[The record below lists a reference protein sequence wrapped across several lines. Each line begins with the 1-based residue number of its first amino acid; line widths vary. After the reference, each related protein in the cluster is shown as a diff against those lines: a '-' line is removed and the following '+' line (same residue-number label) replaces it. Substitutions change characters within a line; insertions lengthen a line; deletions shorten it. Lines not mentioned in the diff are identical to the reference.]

1 LAAYTDE
8 TAVKAPNTLRVLIV
22 EDEALPAM
30 LLQGYIEDMGHEV
43 VGWATTAAEALQMFE
58 ERSPDLALVD
68 LHLDDGLTGV
78 KVAQQICRCRRPVVF
93 VTANT
98 RMLPDDYA
106 GAIGVISKPY
116 STHGIQRALQYIE
129 EGLRSP
135 PPQCLRPSSLQLA
148 PEYEHEWS

>member
-1 LAAYTDE
+1 
-8 TAVKAPNTLRVLIV
+8 
-22 EDEALPAM
+22 M

-58 ERSPDLALVD
+58 ERAPDLALVD

-98 RMLPDDYA
+98 RMLPADYA

-116 STHGIQRALQYIE
+116 STHGIQRALEYIE

-135 PPQCLRPSSLQLA
+135 PPRCTRPSSLQLA

>member
-1 LAAYTDE
+1 LAAHIIE
-8 TAVKAPNTLRVLIV
+8 TAVTSLRKLRVLIV

-30 LLQGYIEDMGHEV
+30 LLQGYIEDMDHEV
-43 VGWATTAAEALQMFE
+43 VGWATTAEEALQMFE
-58 ERSPDLALVD
+58 ERTPDLALVD
-68 LHLDDGLTGV
+68 LHLADGLTGV
-78 KVAQQICRCRRPVVF
+78 EVAQRICHFRRPVVF

-116 STHGIQRALQYIE
+116 STHGIQRALEYIE

-135 PPQCLRPSSLQLA
+135 PPRCTRPSSLTLA
-148 PEYEHEWS
+148 PTYEHEWS

>member
-1 LAAYTDE
+1 MPTRPLQ
-8 TAVKAPNTLRVLIV
+8 VLIV

-30 LLQGYIEDMGHEV
+30 LLQGYIEDMGHKV
-43 VGWATTAAEALQMFE
+43 VGWATTAEEALQMFE
-58 ERSPDLALVD
+58 ECTPDLAFID
-68 LHLDDGLTGV
+68 LHLADGSTGV
-78 KVAQQICRCRRPVVF
+78 KVAEQISHFRRPVVF

-116 STHGIQRALQYIE
+116 STHGIQRALEYIE

-135 PPQCLRPSSLQLA
+135 PPRCIRPSSLQLA
-148 PEYEHEWS
+148 PSYEHDWS